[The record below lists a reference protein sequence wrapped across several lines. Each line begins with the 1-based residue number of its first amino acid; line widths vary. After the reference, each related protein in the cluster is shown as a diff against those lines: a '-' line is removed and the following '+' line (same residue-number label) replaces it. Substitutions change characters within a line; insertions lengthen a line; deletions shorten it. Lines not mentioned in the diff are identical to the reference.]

1 MKGRA
6 IVTGADGGMGRCIT
20 EALAK
25 AGYEVVMICI
35 DSAKA
40 QSCRDEIARN
50 TANER
55 IRIKEANLADM
66 SQVEAVAND
75 ILEEGLPIDLLMNNA
90 GTLSTH
96 FQQTADGLEQ
106 TVAVNY
112 MAPYL
117 LTRQLLPLLHS
128 GSRVVA
134 MVSCTY
140 AIGKITSS
148 FFTKGKEGA
157 FWRIPIYS
165 NTKLALWLFIRK
177 LSQLVAEKGILVNAA
192 DPGVVSTGI
201 ISMDMWFDPLTDI
214 FFRPFIRTPQKGAAT
229 AIHLLLD
236 SIKETGGMYAS
247 CHPRHLSERYLNHP
261 QMEALWNDTE
271 TYLRKYCRVTF

>member
-55 IRIKEANLADM
+55 ITIKEANLANM

-96 FQQTADGLEQ
+96 FQQTAD
-106 TVAVNY
+106 
-112 MAPYL
+112 MAFR
-117 LTRQLLPLLHS
+117 TR
-128 GSRVVA
+128 
-134 MVSCTY
+134 
-140 AIGKITSS
+140 
-148 FFTKGKEGA
+148 
-157 FWRIPIYS
+157 
-165 NTKLALWLFIRK
+165 
-177 LSQLVAEKGILVNAA
+177 
-192 DPGVVSTGI
+192 
-201 ISMDMWFDPLTDI
+201 
-214 FFRPFIRTPQKGAAT
+214 
-229 AIHLLLD
+229 
-236 SIKETGGMYAS
+236 SIA
-247 CHPRHLSERYLNHP
+247 
-261 QMEALWNDTE
+261 
-271 TYLRKYCRVTF
+271 

>member
-6 IVTGADGGMGRCIT
+6 IVTGADGGMGRYIT

-55 IRIKEANLADM
+55 ITIKEANLADM

-117 LTRQLLPLLHS
+117 LTRKLLPLLHS

-192 DPGVVSTGI
+192 DPGVVSTSI

>member
-1 MKGRA
+1 
-6 IVTGADGGMGRCIT
+6 
-20 EALAK
+20 
-25 AGYEVVMICI
+25 MICI

-55 IRIKEANLADM
+55 ITIKEANLADM
-66 SQVEAVAND
+66 RQVEAVAND

-117 LTRQLLPLLHS
+117 LTRKLLPLLHS